1 MLAVF
6 GISYELLGA
15 HASILVVS
23 SMGASSVLLFAAP
36 HGPLSQPWPFAGGHL
51 VSALC
56 GVIAA
61 KLIGEPFLAAA
72 VAVAAAI
79 GFMYW
84 LRCLHPPGGAT
95 ALFAVMGGPAIVGLG
110 FNYLFVPVLLNVIV
124 LLIVAVLFNYP
135 FAWRRYPQAW
145 WREAVESGVCV
156 NPLDGAPEKCM
167 IPHSDLVYALS
178 QIDTFIDISEA
189 DLQRI
194 YALALGHDHTPHH
207 APDAATVPVY
217 AASGA
222 AR

>member
-1 MLAVF
+1 MVRKLAYSVSDREHWISAVGGLIGMLAVF

-95 ALFAVMGGPAIVGLG
+95 ALFAVMGGPPSSASASI
-110 FNYLFVPVLLNVIV
+110 
-124 LLIVAVLFNYP
+124 
-135 FAWRRYPQAW
+135 
-145 WREAVESGVCV
+145 
-156 NPLDGAPEKCM
+156 
-167 IPHSDLVYALS
+167 
-178 QIDTFIDISEA
+178 
-189 DLQRI
+189 I
-194 YALALGHDHTPHH
+194 Y
-207 APDAATVPVY
+207 
-217 AASGA
+217 SC
-222 AR
+222 RCC